1 MIVFIVTILLA
12 IPILVDHNLTPMARE
27 KEQKQPVSVA
37 YPEVSPGFLYFVS
50 KDPCQGS
57 ILEAVPNLWWLLWW
71 MPIGPKINPTMVN
84 PQHDPIK
91 NPLKLQ
97 NCDS

>member
-57 ILEAVPNLWWLLWW
+57 ILEAVPNLWWLLW
-71 MPIGPKINPTMVN
+71 
-84 PQHDPIK
+84 
-91 NPLKLQ
+91 
-97 NCDS
+97 